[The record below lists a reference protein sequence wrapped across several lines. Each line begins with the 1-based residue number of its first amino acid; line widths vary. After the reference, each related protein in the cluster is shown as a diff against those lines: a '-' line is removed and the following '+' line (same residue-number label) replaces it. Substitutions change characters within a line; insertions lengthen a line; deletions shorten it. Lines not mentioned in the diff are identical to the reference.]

1 MSERHRPTATL
12 DPLASL
18 CLTALTAATVVSMC
32 RLFADW
38 SFLAPMLAVAIGLH
52 LVAFALRFARV
63 AVWLAL
69 PLLLVTLFLLVCLV
83 HYRESLASVLPTG
96 RTFDLITVDARLV
109 LKQFPTAVAPVPS
122 SGNFAVAASVGIGL
136 AAILSDTF
144 AFRAMG
150 RVEPVVPTGVLF
162 VFASAL
168 GTDNHRIAV
177 SAAWVGLALL
187 TVAVLRFA
195 RLDTQAAWVGD
206 RRPRLLVAVPAMMLT
221 VALGTAAAAAVAPR
235 LPGAGERALIDTRNR
250 DGGVTEVLSPLVD
263 IRARMS
269 NRGNTELFTVQS
281 SDGPHYW
288 RAIALPLFDGEA
300 WTPAEEALQE
310 VGVRRIPSELLQASR
325 RSTQIITVRS
335 MRGHL
340 VPAAYRP
347 SQVSPDDVL
356 WAPDS
361 ESLVLPGADLQRD
374 DVIAVASLVA
384 EPTPELLRSTTV
396 ANAPDQRYYEVPD
409 GLPPTARQAAAE
421 VTAGYVTPFDKALA
435 LQQWFRMNFVY
446 DLTVQIGNSNDAID
460 AFLRERRGFCQQF
473 AGTFAVM
480 ARTLGIPSRVA
491 VGYTP
496 GDLRSDGLFHVFGRH
511 AHAWPELWFDGIGWV
526 AFEPTPGRGSP
537 DGVSYTG
544 VSPAQD
550 DSRGTTG
557 NGNSPAPSTSIADRP
572 GDPESSTT
580 LPGGTG
586 AAPSTTA
593 PRPSVGG
600 DGGSSS
606 AVPGLALFGAALVLL
621 MWVVAAPR
629 VMSWWARRRKRSTH
643 ERVAV
648 AWRQACHALRLA
660 GAPAVAG
667 ATPLEYAEI
676 AEQATG
682 VDHRTIRELAVN
694 VTRAIYAPGE
704 VTEGVA
710 TRSETLG
717 SEIDIMCRTRTP
729 LALRARAM
737 FDPRLMLQRSGLG
750 G

>member
-1 MSERHRPTATL
+1 VSESRRPTATL

-18 CLTALTAATVVSMC
+18 CLTGLTVATVVSMC

-38 SFLAPMLAVAIGLH
+38 TFLTPMLALAIGLH
-52 LVAFALRFARV
+52 LVAFVLRYARV
-63 AVWLAL
+63 AVWIAI
-69 PLLLVTLFLLVCLV
+69 PLLLLTLFLLVCLV
-83 HYRESLASVLPTG
+83 HYRDSLSFMLPTG
-96 RTFDLITVDARLV
+96 RTFDLLTVDARLV
-109 LKQFPTAVAPVPS
+109 LNQFPTAVAPVPS
-122 SGNFAVAASVGIGL
+122 GGNFAMAAMVGIGL
-136 AAILSDTF
+136 AVILSDTF

-177 SAAWVGLALL
+177 SAAWVGMALL
-187 TVAVLRFA
+187 TVAVLRFS
-195 RLDTQAAWVGD
+195 RLDDQAAWVGD
-206 RRPRLLVAVPAMMLT
+206 RRPRLLVAIPAMVLT
-221 VALGTAAAAAVAPR
+221 VAMGTAVAAAVAPR

-288 RAIALPLFDGEA
+288 RAIALPVFDGEA
-300 WTPAEEALQE
+300 WTPAEEVLRE
-310 VGVRRIPSELLQASR
+310 VGVRQIPSALLQASR
-325 RSTQIITVRS
+325 RSTQVITVKS

-374 DVIAVASLVA
+374 DVIAVASLVV

-396 ANAPDQRYYEVPD
+396 GNAPLQSYYEVPS
-409 GLPPTARQAAAE
+409 GLPPTARDAALE
-421 VTAGYVTPFDKALA
+421 VTSAFVAPFDKAVA
-435 LQQWFRMNFVY
+435 LQEWFRTNFVY

-511 AHAWPELWFDGIGWV
+511 AHAWPELWFDGVGWV

-537 DGVSYTG
+537 DGVSYSG

-550 DSRGTTG
+550 DSGGVR
-557 NGNSPAPSTSIADRP
+557 GNSNSPTPSTSIADRP
-572 GDPESSTT
+572 GDPESSTSV
-580 LPGGTG
+580 PGGSG

-593 PRPSVGG
+593 PRPRVG
-600 DGGSSS
+600 GGSSGTG
-606 AVPGLALFGAALVLL
+606 PGLLLFAAALALVL
-621 MWVVAAPR
+621 WVVAAPR
-629 VMSWWARRRKRSTH
+629 VLAWWARRRQLTTDQ
-643 ERVAV
+643 RVTQS
-648 AWRQACHALRLA
+648 WRRAIHALRLA

-694 VTRAIYAPGE
+694 VTRAIYAPGD

-717 SEIDIMCRTRTP
+717 SEIDIMCRQRTP
-729 LALRARAM
+729 LSLRARAM
-737 FDPRLMLQRSGLG
+737 VDPRLMLQRSGLG

>member
-1 MSERHRPTATL
+1 MNERRRPTATL
-12 DPLASL
+12 DPLATL
-18 CLTALTAATVVSMC
+18 CLTGLTVATVVSMC

-38 SFLAPMLAVAIGLH
+38 SFLVPMLVVGAGVH
-52 LVAFALRFARV
+52 LVAFALRFARL
-63 AVWLAL
+63 AVWLAV
-69 PLLLVTLFLLVCLV
+69 PLLLVTLFVLVCLV
-83 HYRESLASVLPTG
+83 HYRESLNFLLPTG
-96 RTFDLITVDARLV
+96 RTFELIRVDARLV
-109 LKQFPTAVAPVPS
+109 LSQFPTAVAPVPS
-122 SGNFAVAASVGIGL
+122 SGNFAAAATVGIGL

-150 RVEPVVPTGVLF
+150 RVEPVVPSGVLF

-177 SAAWVGLALL
+177 SAVWVGMALL
-187 TVAVLRFA
+187 TVAVLRFT
-195 RLDTQAAWVGD
+195 RIDEQAAWVGD
-206 RRPRLLVAVPAMMLT
+206 RRPRLLLAIPAMVLT
-221 VALGTAAAAAVAPR
+221 VGLGAAVAAAVAPR

-250 DGGVTEVLSPLVD
+250 DGSVTEVLSPLVD

-310 VGVRRIPSELLQASR
+310 VGVRPIPSELLQASG
-325 RSTQIITVRS
+325 RSTQIITVKS

-356 WAPDS
+356 WAPGS

-374 DVIAVASLVA
+374 DVIAVASLIV
-384 EPTPELLRSTTV
+384 EPTPDLLRSTTV
-396 ANAPDQRYYEVPD
+396 GNAPDQRYYEVPS
-409 GLPPTARQAAAE
+409 GLPSTARDAAVV
-421 VTAGYVTPFDKALA
+421 VTDGYATPFDKALA
-435 LQQWFRMNFVY
+435 LQQWFRTNFVY

-480 ARTLGIPSRVA
+480 ARTLGLPSRVA

-511 AHAWPELWFDGIGWV
+511 AHAWPEVWFDGVGWV

-537 DGVSYTG
+537 DGVSYSG
-544 VSPAQD
+544 VTPAQD
-550 DSRGTTG
+550 DSRGTPG
-557 NGNSPAPSTSIADRP
+557 NNNSPAPSTSIADRP
-572 GDPESSTT
+572 GDPDSSTT

-586 AAPSTTA
+586 AAPSTTT

-600 DGGSSS
+600 GGGSSN
-606 AVPGLALFGAALVLL
+606 AAPGLALFAIALGLL
-621 MWVVAAPR
+621 LWVVAAPR
-629 VMSWWARRRKRSTH
+629 AIAWWSRRRRRSTQ

-694 VTRAIYAPGE
+694 VTRAIYAPGD

-710 TRSETLG
+710 SRSETLG
-717 SEIDIMCRTRTP
+717 TEVDIMCRQRTP

-737 FDPRLMLQRSGLG
+737 VDPRLMLQRSGLG

>member
-1 MSERHRPTATL
+1 MNDRPRPTATL
-12 DPLASL
+12 DPLATL
-18 CLTALTAATVVSMC
+18 CLMCLTAATVVSMC

-38 SFLAPMLAVAIGLH
+38 EFLVPMLVVAVGVH
-52 LVAFALRFARV
+52 VVAFALRYARF

-69 PLLLVTLFLLVCLV
+69 PLLLLTLFLLVCLV
-83 HYRESLASVLPTG
+83 HYRDSLNVLLPTG
-96 RTFDLITVDARLV
+96 RTFDLISVDVRLV

-122 SGNFAVAASVGIGL
+122 SGNFAMAATTGIGL

-162 VFASAL
+162 VFAAAL

-177 SAAWVGLALL
+177 SALWVGMALL

-195 RLDTQAAWVGD
+195 RLDDQAAWVGD
-206 RRPRLLVAVPAMMLT
+206 RRPSLLLAIPAMVLT
-221 VALGTAAAAAVAPR
+221 VGMGAVAAAALAPR

-250 DGGVTEVLSPLVD
+250 NGSITEVLSPLVD

-269 NRGNTELFTVQS
+269 NRGNSELFTVQS

-288 RAIALPLFDGEA
+288 RAIALPIFDGEA
-300 WTPAEEALQE
+300 WTPAEESLQE
-310 VGVRRIPSELLQASR
+310 VGVRPIPSELLQTNR
-325 RSTQIITVRS
+325 RSTQIITVKS

-347 SQVSPDDVL
+347 SQVSPDDVM
-356 WAPDS
+356 WAPAS

-374 DVIAVASLVA
+374 DVIAVASLIV
-384 EPTPELLRSTTV
+384 EPRPELLRITTV
-396 ANAPDQRYYEVPD
+396 ANAPDQRYYEVPS
-409 GLPPTARQAAAE
+409 GLPPTARQAAVS
-421 VTAGYVTPFDKALA
+421 VTEGSSTPFDKALT
-435 LQQWFRMNFVY
+435 LQQWFRDNFTY

-480 ARTLGIPSRVA
+480 ARTLGIPARVA

-511 AHAWPELWFDGIGWV
+511 AHAWPEVWFDGIGWV

-550 DSRGTTG
+550 DSRGTPG
-557 NGNSPAPSTSIADRP
+557 NGNAPSPSTSIATRP
-572 GDPESSTT
+572 GDPAASTT
-580 LPGGTG
+580 VPGSGGSAPTTVPPRPNIG
-586 AAPSTTA
+586 GADSDPSAAPA
-593 PRPSVGG
+593 IALFGL
-600 DGGSSS
+600 
-606 AVPGLALFGAALVLL
+606 AAGLAL
-621 MWVVAAPR
+621 WIVAAPR
-629 VMSWWARRRKRSTH
+629 VFSWWARRRQRSNR
-643 ERVAV
+643 ERVAA
-648 AWRQACHALRLA
+648 AWRTACHSLRLA
-660 GAPAVAG
+660 GAPALAG
-667 ATPLEYAEI
+667 STPLEYADI
-676 AEQATG
+676 SEQATG

-694 VTRAIYAPGE
+694 VTRAIYSPGD
-704 VTEGVA
+704 VAEGVA
-710 TRSETLG
+710 SRSETLG
-717 SEIDIMCRTRTP
+717 AEIDVMCRTRIP
-729 LALRARAM
+729 LLLRARALV
-737 FDPRLMLQRSGLG
+737 DPRMMRQRSGLG